1 MRRKKAEQNGDKSE
15 STRMEAER
23 IVRVRGRE
31 AWMQELKTEVKT
43 RLRGLGMIVEWVK
56 ILDKPQHR
64 NIGYAIIDVDE
75 HLSLSVFLKTDL
87 CKELQKKKKFNKDV
101 N

>member
-43 RLRGLGMIVEWVK
+43 RLRGLGMIVE
-56 ILDKPQHR
+56 
-64 NIGYAIIDVDE
+64 
-75 HLSLSVFLKTDL
+75 
-87 CKELQKKKKFNKDV
+87 
-101 N
+101 